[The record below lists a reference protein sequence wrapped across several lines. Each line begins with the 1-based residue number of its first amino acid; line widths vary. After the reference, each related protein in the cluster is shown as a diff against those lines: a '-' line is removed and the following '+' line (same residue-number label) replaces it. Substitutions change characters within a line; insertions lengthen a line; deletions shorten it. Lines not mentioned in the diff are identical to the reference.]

1 MNLLLVILGAAIGAP
16 LRFAVDQYIRKFT
29 TKPYGIFTV
38 NILGSLFLGLTYGK
52 SEHVHDLFA
61 VGFAGALTTYLWVAL
76 LFGLLNA
83 TLGSLL
89 KLLTLPAVI
98 LTLGLFLVVVNASM
112 LMLVARWSDKLE
124 VENFW
129 AAIFAAVI
137 ISVVTRLVSTVGKK
151 ALPL

>member
-1 MNLLLVILGAAIGAP
+1 MKLLVRWAALALSFWVATALIP
-16 LRFAVDQYIRKFT
+16 
-29 TKPYGIFTV
+29 GIDV
-38 NILGSLFLGLTYGK
+38 KG
-52 SEHVHDLFA
+52 
-61 VGFAGALTTYLWVAL
+61 GFTTYLWVAL

-98 LTLGLFLVVVNASM
+98 LTLGLFLVVVNAAM
-112 LMLVARWSDKLE
+112 LTLVSRWSEELE

-137 ISVVTRLVSTVGKK
+137 ISVVTRLVSSVGTKVIK
-151 ALPL
+151 P

>member
-1 MNLLLVILGAAIGAP
+1 MKLLVRWAALA
-16 LRFAVDQYIRKFT
+16 LSFWVATAVI
-29 TKPYGIFTV
+29 PGIDV
-38 NILGSLFLGLTYGK
+38 KG
-52 SEHVHDLFA
+52 
-61 VGFAGALTTYLWVAL
+61 GFTTYLWVAL

-112 LMLVARWSDKLE
+112 LVLVARWSDKLD
-124 VENFW
+124 VNNFW
-129 AAIFAAVI
+129 SAIFAAII
-137 ISVVTRLVSTVGKK
+137 ISVITRLVSNVGKK